1 LSSDSKR
8 QKKTGTSG
16 SPVARPISVVLCLA
30 IASTHIAPAFAAA
43 PPLPKSMSRGEYEAC
58 QNGDETGFRMA
69 VEALTAKAMQKGLA
83 TIDYK
88 SVVAGQWRKA
98 NLDELLDKRIDAAI
112 TEVKDQTGL
121 IDTARTL
128 WDSEKAAAAAKAV
141 AERVYQSAEFK
152 NSIEA
157 LANGVGADIAKTI
170 ELATTDASEPALDC
184 INAFLGPRYGQT
196 IAGVVSLD
204 AGREFSLDAS
214 KTAAPISAGSVVV
227 QNSEGI
233 AGAVVLLIRRQL
245 AVMAGRVGQRLAGAL
260 LSRLVGMF
268 AGGVGALLIAKD
280 LYEAKDGVFPIIARE
295 MKSADGKEHVRLEL
309 ARVISEQISEHT
321 REIAQKTS
329 ERVIE
334 IWHGFKKAHAT
345 VVDLTERHDGFRR
358 FADQVKPEQFGR
370 LDEVVALVHAAEGE
384 AGVLRRLSD
393 GTLDIGVNKLSVAGL
408 DIAREKK
415 SLETALNWMT
425 LAGANFAKI
434 SEFELHRLATPEQ
447 FTKTSLAR
455 VLALGERTSITRIAA
470 LKQGPRDTLLE
481 LDDAALGKLAKN
493 LDGPQL
499 DSLSSYI
506 TGLAKPAGQLV
517 LKTVAQ
523 TPQRMQL
530 LSTPRVRDAV
540 LRSRDQLAAVEMV
553 LKQGGPTF
561 EPDVIAH
568 DVRLIVDGK
577 ISPVLMLDRHPT
589 ALAIAGSLSLI
600 LLLMMKRLLFGRRR
614 AKAFVPASRTD
625 A

>member
-1 LSSDSKR
+1 LTNDRK
-8 QKKTGTSG
+8 QKWTKSQVG
-16 SPVARPISVVLCLA
+16 SPVVSAISGLLCLA
-30 IASTHIAPAFAAA
+30 MASSHIAPAFAAA
-43 PPLPKSMSRGEYEAC
+43 PPMSMSRGEYEAC
-58 QNGDETGFRMA
+58 QNGDETGFRLA
-69 VEALTAKAMQKGLA
+69 VEALTAKAMQKGLS

-88 SVVAGQWRKA
+88 SVVANQWRKA
-98 NLDELLDKRIDAAI
+98 NIDELLDKRIDTAI
-112 TEVKDQTGL
+112 AEVRDQTGL

-141 AERVYQSAEFK
+141 AERVYQSVEFK

-157 LANGVGADIAKTI
+157 MANGVGADIAKTI
-170 ELATTDASEPALDC
+170 ELATTDASEPALGC

-196 IAGVVSLD
+196 IAGVVSID

-214 KTAAPISAGSVVV
+214 KAAAPISTGSVVV
-227 QNSEGI
+227 QNSEGL

-280 LYEAKDGVFPIIARE
+280 LYEAKDGVFPIVARE
-295 MKSADGKEHVRLEL
+295 MKSAEGKEHVRAEL

-329 ERVIE
+329 ERVLE
-334 IWHGFKKAHAT
+334 IWHGFKKAHAL
-345 VVDLTERHDGFRR
+345 VIDLTERHDGFKS
-358 FADQVKPEQFGR
+358 FVDKVKPEQFGR

-393 GTLDIGVNKLSVAGL
+393 GTLDVGVNKLSPEGL
-408 DIAREKK
+408 GIARDKR
-415 SLETALNWMT
+415 SLATALNWMT
-425 LAGANFAKI
+425 LAGVNFAKI
-434 SEFELHRLATPEQ
+434 SEFELHRLASPEQ
-447 FTKTSLAR
+447 FTMTSLAR
-455 VLALGERTSITRIAA
+455 VLALGERTSITRMAS
-470 LKQGPRDTLLE
+470 LKPVVRDTLLD
-481 LDDAALGKLAKN
+481 LDDAALTKVAKN
-493 LDGPQL
+493 LDGSQL
-499 DSLSSYI
+499 NSLASYNI
-506 TGLAKPAGQLV
+506 GLSKPAGQLV

-523 TPQRMQL
+523 NPQRMQL
-530 LSTPRVRDAV
+530 LGTPRVRDAV

-553 LKQGGPTF
+553 LGQGPTF
-561 EPDVIAH
+561 EPTIIAR
-568 DVRLIVDGK
+568 DVRLIADGR

-589 ALAIAGSLSLI
+589 AFAIATGLGLV

-614 AKAFVPASRTD
+614 ANAFVPANRTGV
-625 A
+625 

>member
-1 LSSDSKR
+1 MVPAISGLLSL
-8 QKKTGTSG
+8 
-16 SPVARPISVVLCLA
+16 AMASV
-30 IASTHIAPAFAAA
+30 HIAPAFAAT
-43 PPLPKSMSRGEYEAC
+43 LPKSLSRGEYEAC
-58 QNGDETGFRMA
+58 QNGDETGFRLA

-98 NLDELLDKRIDAAI
+98 NIDELLDKRIDAAI
-112 TEVKDQTGL
+112 TEVKDQTSFWEIG
-121 IDTARTL
+121 RTL
-128 WDSEKAAAAAKAV
+128 LDSEKAAAAAKAV

-152 NSIEA
+152 TSIEA

-170 ELATTDASEPALDC
+170 ELATSDASEPALGC

-204 AGREFSLDAS
+204 AGREFALDAS
-214 KTAAPISAGSVVV
+214 KTAAPISTGSVVV

-295 MKSADGKEHVRLEL
+295 MKSADGKEHVRAEL

-329 ERVIE
+329 ERVVE
-334 IWHGFKKAHAT
+334 IWHGFKKAHAM
-345 VVDLTERHDGFRR
+345 VVGLTERHDGFRR

-384 AGVLRRLSD
+384 AGVLRRLGD
-393 GTLDIGVNKLSVAGL
+393 GTLDVGVNKLSVAGL
-408 DIAREKK
+408 DIAREKR
-415 SLETALNWMT
+415 SLETALQWQT
-425 LAGANFAKI
+425 LAGPDFAKI
-434 SEFELHRLATPEQ
+434 SEFELHRLASPEQ
-447 FTKTSLAR
+447 FTKASLAR
-455 VLALGERTSITRIAA
+455 VLALGERTSITRMAS
-470 LKQGPRDTLLE
+470 LKQGPRETLLE
-481 LDDAALGKLAKN
+481 LDDAALTRLAKN
-493 LDGPQL
+493 LDGAQL
-499 DSLSSYI
+499 DTLASYNIGLS
-506 TGLAKPAGQLV
+506 KPAGQLV

-523 TPQRMQL
+523 NPQRMQL
-530 LSTPRVRDAV
+530 LGMPRVRDAV

-553 LKQGGPTF
+553 LGQGPTF
-561 EPDVIAH
+561 EPNVIAR

-589 ALAIAGSLSLI
+589 ALAIAAALSLI
-600 LLLMMKRLLFGRRR
+600 LLLMVKRLLFGRRR
-614 AKAFVPASRTD
+614 AKAFVPANRTD